1 MTTEE
6 LIHTLHKR
14 MVDELHDVLGDDEF
28 HDCLRSKGMHEEADL
43 LAEIAS
49 DEYEHALAYKKM
61 ILHHGGTISED
72 DEALLTRAW
81 NVFFSGE

>member
-61 ILHHGGTISED
+61 ILRLGGTIDNET
-72 DEALLTRAW
+72 EALLTRAW
-81 NVFFSGE
+81 NVFFMGE